1 MRVREGRSLVFG
13 ALVVVMSARA
23 TAAQSLD
30 AATVRRI
37 DSVFARFSPETPG
50 CAAGVYANGRV
61 VFAKGYGSSNI
72 EYGVPIT
79 PQTPFIMGS
88 VSKQFTAAA
97 IALLVQDGRIRLD
110 DDVRKYVP
118 ELPDYGKKIT
128 IDELVHHTSGL
139 RDFWSLVD
147 ASGMRPDDGYTVADV
162 VKLASRQ
169 RHLNFDPGA
178 EYNYSN
184 TGYVLLGVIVQRASG
199 KSLREFAAERI
210 FQPLGMTVSH
220 FHDDHNQPVRGR
232 AIAYSPVNGGGWKIN
247 VWNNDIVGQG
257 GLMTTLEELQRWDE
271 NFYTGRVGGPT
282 LLSRQL
288 ERGVLNDGK
297 QIAYAFGLE
306 IGDYRGL
313 PMVEHSGSTGGYRT
327 DITRFP
333 EQHTSFVTM
342 CNVSNADAV
351 GLAHRMADA
360 VLGSRFTKPA
370 AAANV
375 RAAGQTTSPPVA
387 LTSADRAAMTGRF
400 YSPELDATY
409 QLRDAGEALVVV
421 RARAVDTLRAV
432 DRQTFR
438 GSGYTL
444 HFAAPSQGTDP
455 SFTLDAGRIRG
466 IEFSRAK

>member
-1 MRVREGRSLVFG
+1 MRVRKARSLALGVFAVLTG
-13 ALVVVMSARA
+13 TRTS
-23 TAAQSLD
+23 AAQSLD
-30 AATVRRI
+30 ATSVRRI
-37 DSVFARFSPETPG
+37 DSVFARFTPETPG
-50 CAAGVYANGRV
+50 CAAGVYQNGRV
-61 VFAKGYGSSNI
+61 VFAKGYGASNI

-110 DDVRKYVP
+110 DDVHKWVP

-128 IDELVHHTSGL
+128 IDHLVHHTSGL

-220 FHDDHNQPVRGR
+220 FHDDHNQPVKGR
-232 AIAYSPVNGGGWKIN
+232 AIAYSPASGGGWKIN

-257 GLMTTLEELQRWDE
+257 GLMTTLEELQKWDE
-271 NFYTGRVGGPT
+271 NFYTGTVGGRT

-306 IGDYRGL
+306 IGEYRGL

-333 EQHTSFVTM
+333 EQHTSVVTI

-351 GLAHRMADA
+351 GLAHRTADV
-360 VLGSRFTKPA
+360 VLSARFTKPA
-370 AAANV
+370 VAANV
-375 RAAGQTTSPPVA
+375 RAAGQPNMPTVT
-387 LTSADRAAMTGRF
+387 LTPAERATMTGRF

-409 QLRDAGEALVVV
+409 ELRDAGDALVVV

-438 GSGYTL
+438 GTGYTL
-444 HFAAPSQGTDP
+444 RFAPTASGPA
-455 SFTLDAGRIRG
+455 FTLDAGRIRG